1 MHCLRSVLVFD
12 RWASRTAGTIVWTT
26 CSKGSSSTGPTRHG
40 LSGRLWVGG
49 WRLVTGDFTRQPTN
63 QPTNQPS
70 QPVLCT
76 GLRSPPGRR
85 FSIEYS
91 KSTALRSIEPA
102 SRGPGDRCCPRRR
115 SEGVSQQLQDLKRP
129 RNRQQFQWPS
139 QTAAKS
145 ASILVKRI
153 SPARFRNGL
162 VTGNGEPVRHRLTEN
177 SESIQ
182 TRFQLLE
189 KPAP

>member
-1 MHCLRSVLVFD
+1 MFLFLFLLAAAPQPAGPRPKGTESSGTLHTALCNPD
-12 RWASRTAGTIVWTT
+12 QPAS
-26 CSKGSSSTGPTRHG
+26 
-40 LSGRLWVGG
+40 
-49 WRLVTGDFTRQPTN
+49 
-63 QPTNQPS
+63 QPS
-70 QPVLCT
+70 PILCT

-85 FSIEYS
+85 YSIEYS

-145 ASILVKRI
+145 VSIFVKSI

-182 TRFQLLE
+182 TRFQLLQ